1 MIANLKALK
10 GRASLARLGGWR
22 RLGGLAQRAWF
33 ISKKGLQTFSTEA
46 LFVGSAGAVSLLVSA
61 GPTHAFPKK
70 RGGGGV
76 EMDLH
81 FRLKN
86 ALLVCQNLKTALRT
100 ASYALF

>member
-10 GRASLARLGGWR
+10 GALRSPARAKRSRARSAR
-22 RLGGLAQRAWF
+22 RF
-33 ISKKGLQTFSTEA
+33 ISNKGLQTFSTEA
-46 LFVGSAGAVSLLVSA
+46 LFVGSAGAVSLLFSA